1 MAIIGFIVLGDRTSH
16 GGAVISADP
25 TWTIDNQPVARVG
38 DKASCPRCKRTVT
51 IVTSRFQ
58 MMIDMGQAAAF
69 DQDRTDCGALLYS
82 RHNGHAGHDDGL
94 GDTAAT
100 SAASPATVGAAAAE
114 EPYSSKTAPRFEEHF
129 VLRDSATGEPL
140 KGWLYSVITADGRQI
155 EGETDQQGRTQVV
168 WTDSPEPVQITA
180 RPPARPDDDPYHF
193 AEGSYSGL

>member
-25 TWTIDNQPVARVG
+25 TWTIDGQPVARVG

-51 IVTSRFQ
+51 IVTSRFS
-58 MMIDMGQAAAF
+58 MMIDMGQSATF

-94 GDTAAT
+94 VAAAATSASSPAAT
-100 SAASPATVGAAAAE
+100 SAAAAE
-114 EPYSSKTAPRFEEHF
+114 ESYMPRKAPRFEEHF
-129 VLRDSATGEPL
+129 ALRDSATGELL
-140 KGWLYSVITADGRQI
+140 KGWLYSVTTAEGQQF

-168 WTDSPEPVQITA
+168 WTDSPEPVQIKATPPT
-180 RPPARPDDDPYHF
+180 RPSDDPYHY
-193 AEGSYSGL
+193 AEDSYSGL

>member
-38 DKASCPRCKRTVT
+38 DKVSCPRCKRTST
-51 IVTSRFQ
+51 IVTSRFP
-58 MMIDMGQAAAF
+58 MMIDMGQPATF

-82 RHNGHAGHDDGL
+82 RHNGHAGHNDGQ
-94 GDTAAT
+94 GDTTAA
-100 SAASPATVGAAAAE
+100 SAASPAAASAVAAE
-114 EPYSSKTAPRFEEHF
+114 ESYAPRKAPRFEEHF
-129 VLRDSATGEPL
+129 ALRDSASGEPL
-140 KGWLYSVITADGRQI
+140 KGWLYSVITADGQQI

-180 RPPARPDDDPYHF
+180 RPPARPSDDPYHV
-193 AEGSYSGL
+193 ADGDYSGL